1 MVKPPHLHVDY
12 LSRRG
17 HSRHQKSISGMT
29 ALRVPWLRDQAR
41 ADQKGDNLWL
51 YIVRRLLTLPL
62 VLLAVTLM
70 IFAMTQALSPYQRAV
85 TYASNPLKLR
95 DGDLETIIKQYG
107 LDDPIH
113 VQYFRW
119 INNVAHGNLGWSETA
134 SMPVTEAFAKY
145 LPATLELALFTLFV
159 EVALAVWLGVVAAT
173 HQNRFIDHVLRILGI
188 AGWSLPTY
196 VVAIALL
203 GILFGMFGLFPPG
216 RLGLEASAVVNSV
229 EFVRYTGM
237 NIIDSILNG
246 NAMVLGDALK
256 HLFLPLLT
264 ISLVGGALILRVMRS
279 SMLET
284 LKTDYITTAR
294 SKGLTEKRVIRK
306 HAFRNALI
314 SVMTI
319 FGMTLASILGGSV
332 VVETVFDYRG
342 LGQWVATAATQLDFA
357 TIVGFCLFSGAIM
370 VLANLL
376 VDIMYAVI
384 DPRIRL

>member
-1 MVKPPHLHVDY
+1 
-12 LSRRG
+12 
-17 HSRHQKSISGMT
+17 
-29 ALRVPWLRDQAR
+29 
-41 ADQKGDNLWL
+41 
-51 YIVRRLLTLPL
+51 
-62 VLLAVTLM
+62 M
-70 IFAMTQALSPYQRAV
+70 IFAMTQALSPYQRAM
-85 TYASNPLKLR
+85 TYASDPLKLR

-113 VQYFRW
+113 VQYLRW
-119 INNVAHGNLGWSETA
+119 INGVVHGNLGWSETA
-134 SMPVTEAFAKY
+134 SMPVTKAFAKY

-159 EVALAVWLGVVAAT
+159 EVTLAVWLGVVAAT
-173 HQNRFIDHVLRILGI
+173 HQNRFIDHLLRVFGI

-229 EFVRYTGM
+229 DFVRYTGM
-237 NIIDSILNG
+237 NIADSILNG
-246 NAMVLGDALK
+246 NAMVLVDALK

-264 ISLVGGALILRVMRS
+264 SSLVGGALILRVMRS

-332 VVETVFDYRG
+332 VVETVFNYRG

-357 TIVGFCLFSGAIM
+357 TIVGFCLFSGAII